1 MGEATADTR
10 RQIDETREALTGTL
24 HELRVRGRRARQV
37 GMRVAVSAAA
47 AGVFA
52 GAAVTTAV
60 VVVRRRDAGPLT
72 RGSKRLPSPAREVA
86 APTARRADRW
96 LGRRGKR
103 LRSERDHLVDQVAAR
118 IAQQYALIERRSN
131 PRWRRTLLRA
141 AEAAASA
148 AATAAVQQVLNRRLR
163 ADRQG
168 AGESM
173 EVRDSSRVGVAA
185 G

>member
-47 AGVFA
+47 AGALA
-52 GAAVTTAV
+52 GAAVTAAV
-60 VVVRRRDAGPLT
+60 IVVRRRDAGPLT
-72 RGSKRLPSPAREVA
+72 RGSKRL
-86 APTARRADRW
+86 
-96 LGRRGKR
+96 
-103 LRSERDHLVDQVAAR
+103 
-118 IAQQYALIERRSN
+118 
-131 PRWRRTLLRA
+131 WRRTVLRV
-141 AEAAASA
+141 AEAGATA
-148 AATAAVQQVLNRRLR
+148 AATAVVQQVLNRRLPV
-163 ADRQG
+163 DRHS

-173 EVRDSSRVGVAA
+173 EVRDSPSAGVAA